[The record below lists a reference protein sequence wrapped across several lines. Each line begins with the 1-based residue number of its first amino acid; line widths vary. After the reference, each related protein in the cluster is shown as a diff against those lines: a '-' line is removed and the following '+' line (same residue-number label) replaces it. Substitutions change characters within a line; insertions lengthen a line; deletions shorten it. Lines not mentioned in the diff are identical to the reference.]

1 MLIPDLY
8 RLISEYVDSE
18 TYALLKSLGIPV
30 CKFKMKF
37 ELLLSFDY
45 IDEKEIIKYQK
56 LGFKFNTSINN
67 TFYPIYNS
75 KVEIEITSLE
85 DLIKLEQQF
94 AGITIRG
101 DQITIHDPDHD
112 Y

>member
-8 RLISEYVDSE
+8 RLISEYLDLE
-18 TYALLKSLGIPV
+18 TYTLLKSLGIPV

-37 ELLLSFDY
+37 ELFISLEDY
-45 IDEKEIIKYQK
+45 LEKEIIKYQK
-56 LGFKFNTSINN
+56 LGFRFEKNSDDH
-67 TFYPIYNS
+67 TFFPIGDS
-75 KVEIEITSLE
+75 GVEIEITSLE

-94 AGITIRG
+94 EAITIRG
-101 DQITIHDPDHD
+101 NQITIHDHD